1 VASLI
6 GLYRSRPQIVQA
18 YQDDAGQIRI
28 IGRNGTGLSL
38 EEFQTQ
44 FEPARP
50 EDLVTP
56 AATNGHTPATQ
67 REPSKAQKTP
77 RKPVTRPGSKPG
89 AGPRAVP
96 QDLVHFAER
105 LWVEGKK
112 ASEIAKAVT
121 AKGRP
126 VTDQTIYNWSA
137 KHTWK
142 RGARPVNG
150 RPKGRKTG
158 PAKTE
163 DAEISQM
170 SRVCDNCEQ
179 RVKGDPC
186 PVCGKP
192 R

>member
-1 VASLI
+1 VGSLI
-6 GLYRSRPQIVQA
+6 GIYRSRPQIVQA

-56 AATNGHTPATQ
+56 AATNGHAPTPKLAGFGKKLKIKTPARTERAAPAPAAKSTGGRAKVNEAAWGWAEAEWKKGEISISAIAKKLGCADPTVHYQ
-67 REPSKAQKTP
+67 AKARGWGKRP
-77 RKPVTRPGSKPG
+77 KAGKPVKATR
-89 AGPRAVP
+89 
-96 QDLVHFAER
+96 
-105 LWVEGKK
+105 VEKREE
-112 ASEIAKAVT
+112 SEIA
-121 AKGRP
+121 
-126 VTDQTIYNWSA
+126 
-137 KHTWK
+137 
-142 RGARPVNG
+142 
-150 RPKGRKTG
+150 
-158 PAKTE
+158 
-163 DAEISQM
+163 QM
-170 SRVCDNCEQ
+170 SRICDHCEQ